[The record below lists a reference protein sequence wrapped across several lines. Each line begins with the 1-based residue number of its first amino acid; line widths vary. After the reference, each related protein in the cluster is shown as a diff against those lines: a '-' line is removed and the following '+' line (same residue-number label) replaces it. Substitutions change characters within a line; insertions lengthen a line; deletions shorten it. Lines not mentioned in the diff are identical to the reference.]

1 MRWLNRTFHAMTT
14 TQNINASIEYL
25 YTAYSHLPNK
35 ITRLIRTCMCST
47 KMSNPKRRRC
57 VSCGYLGSTTNA
69 EGVLSGLILHL
80 SPTLPSEPFV
90 PSRTL
95 LSFFFFLEDYSVEI
109 YYTCPYFP
117 TSTQLP
123 TMLPRKSTTETSS
136 LYFPT
141 AFTPF
146 EFSMMLFIPV
156 LCILFT
162 CGTVLVTCVLHR
174 EIRGKG
180 ERWSSAES
188 FMEWDGAD
196 KGERR
201 RVVKKSARPV

>member
-1 MRWLNRTFHAMTT
+1 
-14 TQNINASIEYL
+14 
-25 YTAYSHLPNK
+25 
-35 ITRLIRTCMCST
+35 
-47 KMSNPKRRRC
+47 
-57 VSCGYLGSTTNA
+57 
-69 EGVLSGLILHL
+69 
-80 SPTLPSEPFV
+80 
-90 PSRTL
+90 
-95 LSFFFFLEDYSVEI
+95 
-109 YYTCPYFP
+109 
-117 TSTQLP
+117 
-123 TMLPRKSTTETSS
+123 MLPQKSTTETSS

-188 FMEWDGAD
+188 FMEWDGVD

>member
-1 MRWLNRTFHAMTT
+1 
-14 TQNINASIEYL
+14 
-25 YTAYSHLPNK
+25 
-35 ITRLIRTCMCST
+35 
-47 KMSNPKRRRC
+47 
-57 VSCGYLGSTTNA
+57 
-69 EGVLSGLILHL
+69 
-80 SPTLPSEPFV
+80 
-90 PSRTL
+90 
-95 LSFFFFLEDYSVEI
+95 
-109 YYTCPYFP
+109 
-117 TSTQLP
+117 
-123 TMLPRKSTTETSS
+123 MLPRKSTTETSS

-188 FMEWDGAD
+188 FVEWDGAD
-196 KGERR
+196 NGKRR
-201 RVVKKSARPV
+201 RVVKKSGRPVWKIYVEEGRCEEVRGFEMVLKVVAYADV